1 MSVIEALITIKNS
14 IYNIE
19 VKATESNIH
28 NVSNSISLLNALIEL
43 ENKRAEQA
51 NSSEEEPSD
60 AEQTDE

>member
-1 MSVIEALITIKNS
+1 MSVIEALIAIKNS
-14 IYNIE
+14 IYNLE
-19 VKATESNIH
+19 LKATESNIR